1 MQGLNLI
8 PHNTKIDFIRLRF
21 ITFGLSLLLIVV
33 TSAGIMWKG
42 LNFGIDF
49 KSGFSIVIRTPG
61 EANLT
66 ELRQRLASMDL
77 GDVALQEFGS
87 PRDVLIRIQ
96 RQPGDDDAQSQALE
110 HIKAH
115 LGHDIEYRQV
125 ETVGPKAGQDL
136 IKNGTM
142 AVVLSVI
149 AMLVYIWFRFDW
161 QFGVCA
167 VGALVHDCFAIL
179 ALYCFLPFEFN
190 ITAIVAILT
199 TAGYS
204 VNDTVVIYDR
214 IRENLRRHKK
224 MPLAELINRSIN
236 ETLSR
241 TILTSSSTLLALFSL
256 YFFGG
261 KVIADFS
268 LPILIG
274 ISIGTYSS
282 IFMAAPLLLY
292 VGLPA
297 SAAEPDPVAN
307 QN

>member
-21 ITFGLSLLLIVV
+21 ITFGLSLLVILV
-33 TSAGIMWKG
+33 TSAGMMWKG

-125 ETVGPKAGQDL
+125 ETVGPKAGQEL
-136 IKNGTM
+136 IKNGIM
-142 AVVLSVI
+142 AVVLSLI

-167 VGALVHDCFAIL
+167 VVAILHDCFAIL
-179 ALYCFLPFEFN
+179 ALYCFFPFEFN

-241 TILTSSSTLLALFSL
+241 TVLTSSSTLLALFSL